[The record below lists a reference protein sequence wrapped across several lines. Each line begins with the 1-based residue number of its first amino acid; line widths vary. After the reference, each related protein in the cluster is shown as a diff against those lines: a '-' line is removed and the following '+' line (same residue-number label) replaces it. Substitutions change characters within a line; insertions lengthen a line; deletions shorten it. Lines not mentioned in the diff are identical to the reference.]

1 MFSNLLHP
9 PHVWFPNS
17 FSQWAMSKARHLSCG
32 AAVLQIPTYWRTKN
46 FHHLPCMKHY
56 KTMWNPTSQKKKKKN
71 IEKLQVSTCRIHQ
84 FYTSIE
90 LSTYHHSIPVP
101 ILSCMFA
108 VEFLLSGPPLPHAI
122 HAVHPAPRW
131 LRPDP
136 ASTLNE
142 EYLCWIEN
150 LYIKSWKKQHNKNI

>member
-56 KTMWNPTSQKKKKKN
+56 KTMSSHITKKKKKHRKTTSLNLQDSSILHIHHIIN
-71 IEKLQVSTCRIHQ
+71 ISPFHSCSYPFLHVCSWVSPFRSSIASRNSCSSSRTSLTSSRPCEKL
-84 FYTSIE
+84 
-90 LSTYHHSIPVP
+90 
-101 ILSCMFA
+101 
-108 VEFLLSGPPLPHAI
+108 G
-122 HAVHPAPRW
+122 
-131 LRPDP
+131 
-136 ASTLNE
+136 

-150 LYIKSWKKQHNKNI
+150 LYIKSWEMKNNTIRTYN